1 VTVLAGI
8 DLLGKFYKGDDS
20 PNGVGQ
26 RFKNYYEK
34 YIDNKNADTI
44 YQLRNSMLHSFGLI
58 SKTKNKT
65 IGFTVLAKRDQLVEQ
80 FSETHFKIDLYT
92 LWDKF
97 EESIEKYKNDLIN
110 NSLLK
115 SKFECM
121 FKFYGAV
128 RIDE

>member
-1 VTVLAGI
+1 MTVLAGI

-65 IGFTVLAKRDQLVEQ
+65 IGFTVSAKRDQ
-80 FSETHFKIDLYT
+80 FS
-92 LWDKF
+92 
-97 EESIEKYKNDLIN
+97 
-110 NSLLK
+110 
-115 SKFECM
+115 
-121 FKFYGAV
+121 
-128 RIDE
+128 